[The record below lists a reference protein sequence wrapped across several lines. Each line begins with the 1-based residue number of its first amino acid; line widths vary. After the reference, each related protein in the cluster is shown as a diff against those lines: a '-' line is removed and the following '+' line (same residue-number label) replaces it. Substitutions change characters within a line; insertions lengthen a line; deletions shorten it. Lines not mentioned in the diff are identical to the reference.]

1 MLSHNPKIFQNVIW
15 RLYVYHDYLYKPNN
29 VHQPYSKW
37 KRKPTQKCF
46 QNNWSKSASWSCSS
60 SKAYLHKFSDVV
72 YSYNIKTK
80 KNGRSILK
88 ALHLQY
94 ENYDLTNF
102 EGLKFFRKIHTSKQ
116 TPPCNIILSSVLMLS
131 KYNIFLLWKLLC
143 FWGLWWLNVVYEF
156 QIIIVIPLPSLR
168 RKYAVEDE

>member
-1 MLSHNPKIFQNVIW
+1 MTSI
-15 RLYVYHDYLYKPNN
+15 RLPWLLIQAKHCPSTV
-29 VHQPYSKW
+29 
-37 KRKPTQKCF
+37 F
-46 QNNWSKSASWSCSS
+46 EM
-60 SKAYLHKFSDVV
+60 
-72 YSYNIKTK
+72 KTK
-80 KNGRSILK
+80 TYPEMFSEQLKQVCIMILQFFKSLLAQIFWCSLFVQHQNQNQKNGRSILK

-156 QIIIVIPLPSLR
+156 QIIIVIPLPGLR
-168 RKYAVEDE
+168 RKYAVEEE